1 MTNTLDLNPL
11 SSEKRS
17 IIEFILRQASSSM
30 FSVIN
35 SQSTYKSSQSSQST
49 YKRFSSYFRDFFYS

>member
-30 FSVIN
+30 FSVIK

-49 YKRFSSYFRDFFYS
+49 YKRFSSYF